1 MLAALQVSAQA
12 PTTASPA
19 SVSGLPVG
27 AQTSK
32 GPTTR
37 ADYVGD
43 DACSSCHA
51 QRVESFHHTAH
62 YLTSRLPDQDSILG
76 KFTPDAN
83 VLKTSN
89 PDLFFLMEAKGDGF
103 LQTAVEGV
111 PPYAE
116 KRTERFGLVIGSG
129 GKGQT
134 YLFWKDDRLFQLP
147 VSYWNR
153 LGWVNSP
160 GYRDGVAN
168 FERPIIPRCL
178 ECHATYFESLAP
190 PLNRYLKTGFLL
202 GIACEKCHG
211 AGGEHAKRESS
222 KPGLISGPAILNPS
236 RFSRDRQIDLCAWCH
251 SGHGVPVEPTFSYL
265 PGEAL
270 DKFIELQQPDPNS
283 PIDVHGDQVGL
294 LKKSRC
300 YQSSAM
306 TCLTCH
312 DVHTSQHDPEMF
324 RQRCLSC
331 HKPGTSLFA
340 KLDHQVTSNCIACH
354 MPRQETNLIVF
365 NWRGSK
371 TKPEV
376 RNHWIK
382 VYPEMTPA
390 R

>member
-1 MLAALQVSAQA
+1 MQVSAQA
-12 PTTASPA
+12 PTATSPA
-19 SVSGLPVG
+19 PVSRPPAGSQSSQTLSV
-27 AQTSK
+27 
-32 GPTTR
+32 R
-37 ADYVGD
+37 ASYVGD
-43 DACSSCHA
+43 EACRSCHA
-51 QRVESFHHTAH
+51 ETVESFHHTAH
-62 YLTSRLPDQDSILG
+62 FLTSRLPDQDSILG

-103 LQTAVEGV
+103 FQTAVEGV
-111 PPYAE
+111 PPFLE
-116 KRTERFGLVIGSG
+116 KRTERFGLAIGSG

-134 YLFWKDDRLFQLP
+134 FLFWKNDLLFQLP

-178 ECHATYFESLAP
+178 ECHATYFASLAP
-190 PLNRYLKTGFLL
+190 PANRYLKSGFLL
-202 GIACEKCHG
+202 GITCEKCHG
-211 AGGEHAKRESS
+211 GGAEHLQRESS
-222 KPGLISGPAILNPS
+222 KPRVTAESAILNPS

-251 SGHGVPVEPTFSYL
+251 SGHGVPVAPTFSYL
-265 PGEAL
+265 PGETL
-270 DKFIELQQPDPNS
+270 DKFIELPQPDPDS

-300 YQSSAM
+300 YQSSEM

-312 DVHTSQHDPEMF
+312 DVHASQHDPDTF

-331 HKPGTSLFA
+331 HKPGTSLFS
-340 KLDHQVTSNCIACH
+340 KSDHQVTNNCIACH
-354 MPRQETNLIVF
+354 MPTQETNLIVF
-365 NWRGSK
+365 SWRGSR
-371 TKPEV
+371 TRPEV